1 MPYSLVGID
10 ESQPSSSS
18 DGGVT
23 DNAETGNGV
32 PTYQNH
38 KDSDVYVE
46 TVKDQSASYH
56 GSTESNNLSLKHNTQ
71 ETSVESRTCVYRWS
85 PQEWLMHPSLYCKYM
100 ERYLSM
106 PLDDDFATIV
116 SSYGEVNGVAPDRL
130 ELVEQIEYY
139 FSSDNLT
146 NDVKF
151 QEHMNY
157 HGGWVALPFVASL
170 PEVRELTLN
179 VKVIEEVI
187 KTFSFLLEIKDGT
200 KFIRHRRSGQRWN
213 SFDDELITTSKFATN
228 STWRCA
234 EL

>member
-1 MPYSLVGID
+1 MSHIPSIRPLQPSRRIDQYAMSVRPSRRNDVYPKWLELYTDPNDPSPGID

-71 ETSVESRTCVYRWS
+71 ETSVESGPCVYRWS

-116 SSYGEVNGVAPDRL
+116 SSYGGTYLSTR
-130 ELVEQIEYY
+130 
-139 FSSDNLT
+139 
-146 NDVKF
+146 
-151 QEHMNY
+151 
-157 HGGWVALPFVASL
+157 AL
-170 PEVRELTLN
+170 VRELTLN

-228 STWRCA
+228 SKWRCA